1 MALYCGLDFG
11 TSNSVITV
19 LRDDGGKASF
29 SSVRQPSL
37 MFFPEDREST
47 VVRYCGQQ
55 ALDEY
60 IRAGLR
66 GRFFQ
71 SIKTVLHDPGFLAT
85 TINGKRFS
93 AEDLVAVM
101 LRYLRTTMEAQ
112 VGEPITHAVVGRPA
126 RFSDL
131 DSDDALAEER
141 LQRAAEQAG
150 LESIVLEYE
159 PVAGA
164 RAYGDRPGSSGV
176 VFVAD
181 HGGGTSDFTVMDLGG
196 GPGAE
201 RILATHGVRVGGDD
215 FDAEIVW
222 NRLTGHFGYGTTYE
236 SWGKRLPVPVHIYR
250 IICRWDQ
257 IHFLKTLKYRDE
269 LRYFRRG
276 AEEPA
281 AIERLIELIE
291 NDLGYFLYQAV
302 EAAKFELSDG
312 PAGGIRFQHGSIN
325 LDETVGVAS
334 FEAYIRTHIRRTEE
348 AVAETLSRAQL
359 TPDRI
364 DTVFL
369 TGGSSR
375 VPAVKD
381 VFRRLFGAQRV
392 MSDVDEFMSVS
403 RGLALS
409 ARERQLSTAG
419 AVPA

>member
-19 LRDDGGKASF
+19 LRDGGKASF
-29 SSVRQPSL
+29 SSVREPSL

-60 IRAGLR
+60 IRAGMQ

-85 TINGKRFS
+85 GINGKRFS

-101 LRYLRTTMEAQ
+101 LRYLRTTMEAL
-112 VGEPITHAVVGRPA
+112 VGEPVTRAVVGRPA
-126 RFSDL
+126 RFSDV

-150 LESIVLEYE
+150 LESIALEYE

-176 VFVAD
+176 VLVAD
-181 HGGGTSDFTVMDLGG
+181 HGGGTSDFTVMDLGS

-222 NRLTGHFGYGTTYE
+222 NRLVEHFGHGATYE

-276 AEEPA
+276 AEDPA
-281 AIERLIELIE
+281 AIERLIDLIE
-291 NDLGYFLYQAV
+291 NDWGYFLYQAV
-302 EAAKFELSDG
+302 EAAKFELSDEPVG
-312 PAGGIRFQHGSIN
+312 RIRFQQGSIHVDEE
-325 LDETVGVAS
+325 LDVAS
-334 FEAYIRTHIRRTEE
+334 FESYIRSHIRRTEE

-375 VPAVKD
+375 VPAVKN

-409 ARERQLSTAG
+409 ARERRLSTAG
-419 AVPA
+419 AVPT